1 MSQDLSN
8 AVPKNETTLFLY
20 IAVSIASLGGL
31 IYGYDL
37 AGIAGAILF
46 IKKEFSLSPFSQ
58 ELVLSSVL
66 FGAMVGAAL
75 GGSLT
80 DKHGRRKVLIICA
93 VTSFIGVLGTV
104 LANGIL
110 MLIIARVVVGAAFG
124 VLSFAVPLYISEI
137 SAATNRGR
145 LVAIFVFAILSGVL
159 ISYLVDYAF
168 SAYSQW
174 RYMFAVGLIPALLLF
189 VGMFFLPESPR
200 WLIKHGYD
208 DKARDILTRIRGTD
222 EVDKEVSDIKN
233 TLRQT
238 KPDWRELFAPII
250 RPALVLGLGLA
261 MIRQL
266 TGLSLATFYAPT
278 IFELAGFH
286 SASTAILQTVGLG
299 VVFVVM
305 SIVAMNVMDKFG
317 RRPTMLLGLVGMC
330 IALIVM
336 GITFYFQKTG
346 GGLLGYLTVGSLIF
360 FVAAWTIG
368 PGTVVQLVI
377 SEIYPLSVRAIAM
390 SLVTAVIWAT
400 YLIVTLTFLSLV
412 DTLGRP
418 DTFWLYAV
426 LCVVSFAYIYFYMP
440 ETKGLSLEEIEQ
452 HWHKAKSTQ
461 TTDK

>member
-1 MSQDLSN
+1 MSEAPSKEAQ
-8 AVPKNETTLFLY
+8 KNETSLFLY
-20 IAVSIASLGGL
+20 VAVSIASLGGL

-46 IKKEFSLSPFSQ
+46 IKKEFLLTPFSQ

-75 GGSLT
+75 GGKLC
-80 DKHGRRKVLIICA
+80 DQLGRRKILIVCA
-93 VTSFIGVLGTV
+93 VISFVGVLGTV
-104 LANGIL
+104 LANGVL
-110 MLIIARVVVGAAFG
+110 MLILARIVVGAAFG
-124 VLSFAVPLYISEI
+124 VLSFAVPLYISEM
-137 SAATNRGR
+137 SAPTNRGR
-145 LVAIFVFAILSGVL
+145 LVSIFVIAILSGVL

-174 RYMFAVGLIPALLLF
+174 RIMFAVGLIPALLLF

-208 DKARDILTRIRGTD
+208 EKARDILSHIRGTNQ
-222 EVDKEVSDIKN
+222 VDSELSCIKN
-233 TLRQT
+233 TLNQT
-238 KPDWRELFAPII
+238 KPDWRELLAPVV

-286 SASTAILQTVGLG
+286 SASTAILQTVGVG
-299 VVFVVM
+299 IVFVIM
-305 SIVAMNVMDKFG
+305 SIVAMNVMDKLG
-317 RRPTMLLGLVGMC
+317 RRPTMLLGLAGMC

-336 GITFYFQKTG
+336 GITFYLQKTG
-346 GGLLGYLTVGSLIF
+346 GGLLGYLTVASLIF

-390 SLVTAVIWAT
+390 SVVTAVIWAT
-400 YLIVTLTFLSLV
+400 YLIVTLTFLSLI
-412 DTLGRP
+412 DALGRP

-426 LCVVSFAYIYFYMP
+426 LCVVSFIYVYIYMP
-440 ETKGLSLEEIEQ
+440 ETKGLSLEEIEE
-452 HWHKAKSTQ
+452 HWHKGKSTQ
-461 TTDK
+461 KS

>member
-1 MSQDLSN
+1 MVESGGKEILK
-8 AVPKNETTLFLY
+8 AKTTLFLY

-75 GGSLT
+75 GGKLC
-80 DKHGRRKVLIICA
+80 DKLGRRKILIVCA
-93 VTSFIGVLGTV
+93 VISFIGVLGTV
-104 LANGIL
+104 LANSVLLLIL
-110 MLIIARVVVGAAFG
+110 ARIVVGAAFG
-124 VLSFAVPLYISEI
+124 VLSFAVPLYISEM
-137 SAATNRGR
+137 SAPTNRGR
-145 LVAIFVFAILSGVL
+145 LVSIFVIAILSGVL

-174 RYMFAVGLIPALLLF
+174 RIMFAVGLIPALLLF

-208 DKARDILTRIRGTD
+208 EKARDILTHIRGTG
-222 EVDKEVSDIKN
+222 EIDKEVSDINN
-233 TLRQT
+233 TLELT
-238 KPDWRELFAPII
+238 KPDWRELFAPVIK
-250 RPALVLGLGLA
+250 PALVLGLGLA

-286 SASTAILQTVGLG
+286 SASTAILQTVGVG
-299 VVFVVM
+299 IVFVIM
-305 SIVAMNVMDKFG
+305 SIVAMNVMDKLG
-317 RRPTMLLGLVGMC
+317 RRPTMLLGLAGMC

-336 GITFYFQKTG
+336 GISFYLQKSA
-346 GGLLGYLTVGSLIF
+346 GGLLGYLTVASLIF

-390 SLVTAVIWAT
+390 SVVTAVIWAT
-400 YLIVTLTFLSLV
+400 YLIVTLTFLSLIEA
-412 DTLGRP
+412 LGRP

-426 LCVVSFAYIYFYMP
+426 LCVVSFAYVYYYMP
-440 ETKGLSLEEIEQ
+440 ETKGLSLEEIEE
-452 HWHKAKSTQ
+452 HWHKGKSTQ
-461 TTDK
+461 

>member
-1 MSQDLSN
+1 MVESGGKEILK
-8 AVPKNETTLFLY
+8 AKTTLFLY

-75 GGSLT
+75 GGKLC
-80 DKHGRRKVLIICA
+80 DKLGRRKILIVCA
-93 VTSFIGVLGTV
+93 VISFIGVLGTV
-104 LANGIL
+104 LANSVLLLIL
-110 MLIIARVVVGAAFG
+110 ARIVVGAAFG
-124 VLSFAVPLYISEI
+124 VLSFAVPLYISEM
-137 SAATNRGR
+137 SAPTNRGR
-145 LVAIFVFAILSGVL
+145 LVSIFVIAILSGVL

-174 RYMFAVGLIPALLLF
+174 RIMFAVGLIPALLLF

-208 DKARDILTRIRGTD
+208 DKARDILTHIRGTG
-222 EVDKEVSDIKN
+222 EIDKEVSDINN
-233 TLRQT
+233 TLELT
-238 KPDWRELFAPII
+238 KPDWRELFAPVIK
-250 RPALVLGLGLA
+250 PALVLGLGLA

-286 SASTAILQTVGLG
+286 SASTAILQTVGVG
-299 VVFVVM
+299 IVFVIM
-305 SIVAMNVMDKFG
+305 SIVAMNVMDKLG
-317 RRPTMLLGLVGMC
+317 RRPTMLLGLAGMC

-336 GITFYFQKTG
+336 GISFYLQKSA
-346 GGLLGYLTVGSLIF
+346 GGLLGYLTVASLIF

-390 SLVTAVIWAT
+390 SVVTAVIWAT
-400 YLIVTLTFLSLV
+400 YLIVTLTFLSLIEA
-412 DTLGRP
+412 LGRP

-426 LCVVSFAYIYFYMP
+426 LCVVSFAYVYYYMP
-440 ETKGLSLEEIEQ
+440 ETKGLSLEEIEE
-452 HWHKAKSTQ
+452 HWHKGKSTQ
-461 TTDK
+461 

>member
-1 MSQDLSN
+1 MPEPGGKDI
-8 AVPKNETTLFLY
+8 PKRGTTLFLY
-20 IAVSIASLGGL
+20 VAVSISSLGGL

-66 FGAMVGAAL
+66 FGAMIGAAL
-75 GGSLT
+75 GGKLT
-80 DKHGRRKVLIICA
+80 DRLGRRKILIICA
-93 VTSFIGVLGTV
+93 VISFIGVLGTV
-104 LANGIL
+104 MAHSIL
-110 MLIIARVVVGAAFG
+110 LLIIARIVVGAAFG

-137 SAATNRGR
+137 SSPTNRGK
-145 LVAIFVFAILSGVL
+145 LVSIFVFAILSGVL
-159 ISYLVDYAF
+159 ISYLVDYYF

-174 RYMFAVGLIPALLLF
+174 RLMFAVGLVPALLLF

-200 WLIKHGYD
+200 WLLKHGYD
-208 DKARDILTRIRGTD
+208 DKARDILARIRGTGQ
-222 EVDKEVSDIKN
+222 VDNELSCVKN
-233 TLRQT
+233 TLKQT
-238 KPDWRELFAPII
+238 KPNWHVLIGPVL

-286 SASTAILQTVGLG
+286 SASTAILQTVGMG

-305 SIVAMNVMDKFG
+305 SIVAMNLMDRLG
-317 RRPTMLLGLVGMC
+317 RRPPMLLGLAGMF
-330 IALIVM
+330 IGLIVL
-336 GITFYFQKTG
+336 GIAFYLQKTG
-346 GGLLGYLTVGSLIF
+346 GGLLGYLSVGSLIF

-377 SEIYPLSVRAIAM
+377 SEIFPLSVRAVAM
-390 SLVTAVIWAT
+390 SAVTAVIWAT
-400 YLIVTLTFLSLV
+400 YLVVTLTFLSLINY
-412 DTLGRP
+412 LGRP

-426 LCVVSFAYIYFYMP
+426 MCVVSFVYVYLYMP
-440 ETKGLSLEEIEQ
+440 ETKGLSLEEIEE
-452 HWHKAKSTQ
+452 HWHKGKSTGG
-461 TTDK
+461 K

>member
-1 MSQDLSN
+1 MSELGEKDI
-8 AVPKNETTLFLY
+8 PKRGTTLFLY
-20 IAVSIASLGGL
+20 VAVSIASLGGL

-66 FGAMVGAAL
+66 FGAMIGAAL
-75 GGSLT
+75 GGRLT
-80 DKHGRRKVLIICA
+80 DTLGRRKILIVCA
-93 VTSFIGVLGTV
+93 VVSFIGVLGTV
-104 LANGIL
+104 LAHSIL
-110 MLIIARVVVGAAFG
+110 LLIIARIVVGAAFG

-137 SAATNRGR
+137 SSPTNRGK
-145 LVAIFVFAILSGVL
+145 LVSIFVFAILSGVL
-159 ISYLVDYAF
+159 ISYLVDYYF

-174 RYMFAVGLIPALLLF
+174 RLMFAVGLIPALLLF

-200 WLIKHGYD
+200 WLIKHGFD
-208 DKARDILTRIRGTD
+208 DKARDILVRIRGTT
-222 EVDKEVSDIKN
+222 EVDKEIAGVKD
-233 TLRQT
+233 TLKET
-238 KPDWRELFAPII
+238 KPDWHELIGPVI

-286 SASTAILQTVGLG
+286 SPSTAILETVGMG

-305 SIVAMNVMDKFG
+305 SIVAMNLMDRLG
-317 RRPTMLLGLVGMC
+317 RRPTMLLGLAGMC
-330 IALIVM
+330 LGLVVL
-336 GITFYFQKTG
+336 GITFYLQKSG
-346 GGLLGYLTVGSLIF
+346 GGLLGYLSVASLIF
-360 FVAAWTIG
+360 FVAAWTLG

-377 SEIYPLSVRAIAM
+377 SEIYPLSVRGIAM
-390 SLVTAVIWAT
+390 SVVTAVIWAT
-400 YLIVTLTFLSLV
+400 YLIVTLTFLSLIEA
-412 DTLGRP
+412 LGRP

-426 LCVVSFAYIYFYMP
+426 LCVVSFFYVYFYMP

-452 HWHKAKSTQ
+452 HWHKSKST
-461 TTDK
+461 DKN